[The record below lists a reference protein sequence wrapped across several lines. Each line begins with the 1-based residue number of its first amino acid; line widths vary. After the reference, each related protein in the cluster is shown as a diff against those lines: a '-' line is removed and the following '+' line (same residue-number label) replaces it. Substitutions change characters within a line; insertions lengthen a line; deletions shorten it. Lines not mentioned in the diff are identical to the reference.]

1 MSVRGVRHTGI
12 VVTRL
17 APAVSFWTS
26 LGFKVKSRAVETGR
40 FIDGVVG
47 LKNSKVAW
55 AKLTAPDGGM
65 IELLE
70 YRSHP
75 ALARGRRPANR
86 VGVHHVAMTV
96 RGVDALVHR
105 LARKGFKANAAP
117 AVSPDGKV
125 KVVYV
130 HGPDELVLELVE
142 VL

>member
-17 APAVSFWTS
+17 APAVRFWRA

-47 LKNSKVAW
+47 LKNAKVAW
-55 AKLTAPDGGM
+55 AKLAAPDGGM
-65 IELLE
+65 VELLE

-75 ALARGRRPANR
+75 ALPRGRRPANR

-96 RGVDALVHR
+96 RGVDALCER
-105 LARKGFKANAAP
+105 LKRSGFRPNAAP

-125 KVVYV
+125 KVAYV